1 MHITGKSMEYL
12 YICKRKLWLFSYGVR
27 PEMEFDNV
35 KIGMLIGESTFKRNE
50 KDKEVPIGDIGVI
63 DRIELKHG
71 RIHETKKGKAPRN
84 AEEAQTRYYLWWL
97 RDHGVKVDTCV
108 IHYPKQKNIHEVV
121 WDDESESLVMA
132 DLTET
137 QRIISLKYP
146 PEFEQLSYCK
156 SCAYEMYCK
165 CNKENE

>member
-1 MHITGKSMEYL
+1 MTHITGTEIAYV
-12 YICKRKLWLFSYGVR
+12 YICKRKLWLFHHGIR
-27 PEMEFDNV
+27 PENEYGNV
-35 KIGMLIGESTFKRNE
+35 QIGRLIGESTFKRNE

-97 RDHGVKVDTCV
+97 RDHGVNVNTCV
-108 IHYPKQKNIHEVV
+108 IHYPKQRNIHEVV
-121 WDDESESLVMA
+121 WDDESEAKVRA
-132 DLTET
+132 DLNEAE
-137 QRIISLKYP
+137 QIISGKYP
-146 PEFEQLSYCK
+146 PEFKQLSYCK

-165 CNKENE
+165 CDEEL